1 MTEIKENETDKTQ
14 PDISE
19 KEKVN
24 QGKIKEK
31 RRQITNLPVS
41 P

>member
-14 PDISE
+14 N
-19 KEKVN
+19 K
-24 QGKIKEK
+24 KIKEK